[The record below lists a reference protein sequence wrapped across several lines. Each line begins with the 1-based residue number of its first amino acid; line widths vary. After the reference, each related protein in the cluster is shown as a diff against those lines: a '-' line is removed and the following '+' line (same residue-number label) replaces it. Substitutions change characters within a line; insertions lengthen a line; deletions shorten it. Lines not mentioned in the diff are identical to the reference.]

1 VIAVLASR
9 HDLSA
14 RALVDAIGQQGAS
27 GLLTARDLS
36 VAGWRHWVAGSP
48 EWAVIEGSPVP
59 VDQLQAVIVRLPAV
73 TADELPDIAP
83 ADRPYVAAEMTSL
96 LQSWLDA
103 LPCRVY
109 NRPGGAHL
117 CGPGWRPE
125 QWTRCAW
132 RLGIPAEP
140 IVRHHRLMENADRV
154 AADGPFEVVTVLGE
168 RCVGAAD
175 GHLRDWARLLTQ
187 AAGVL
192 WLGVYFRAGRF
203 VAADGVPDLS
213 TEELRAALL
222 ESIAA

>member
-1 VIAVLASR
+1 MIAVLASR
-9 HDLSA
+9 HDRAA
-14 RALVDAIGQQGAS
+14 RALVDALGRQEES
-27 GLLTARDLS
+27 RLLTARDLS
-36 VAGWRHWVAGSP
+36 VAGWRHWVAGGP
-48 EWAVIEGSPVP
+48 ESAVIDGSPVP
-59 VDQLQAVIVRLPAV
+59 VDRLRAVIVRLPAV

-83 ADRPYVAAEMTSL
+83 ADRPYVAVEMTSF

-140 IVRHHRLMENADRV
+140 IVRHHRLAKDGGWV

-175 GHLRDWARLLTQ
+175 AQLREWARLLAQ

-203 VAADGVPDLS
+203 VAADGVPDLT
-213 TEELRAALL
+213 TEEPRAALL